1 MTNLRIVYTFIAI
14 LFSAIFFSGCMTKQ
28 DYTLAGGKK
37 VDINASTDFEP
48 YRIKKGDRLSIIVA
62 KHPEIST
69 RSDLVPPSSDI
80 GYLVTSNGT
89 ITVPLIGHVAV
100 EDLSICETTILITKL
115 IQQYVK
121 NPQVAVDLVNPKI
134 FIVGEVNKPG
144 AVRVDKNIISLME
157 AIAYAEDFNAYADRS
172 SIKIIR
178 GNPKN
183 PEVYEIDGTKMASI
197 QHAPIIYPNDIIYVE
212 PSGLKA
218 INLNIAQ
225 ILFSLTGSFY
235 HLDAVTVRKI
245 RL

>member
-1 MTNLRIVYTFIAI
+1 MTNLRIAYIYIAV

-28 DYTLAGGKK
+28 DYTLASGKK
-37 VDINASTDFEP
+37 VDINASIDFEP
-48 YRIKKGDRLSIIVA
+48 YRIKKGDRLAVIVA

-89 ITVPLIGHVAV
+89 VSVPLIGHIPV
-100 EDLSICETTILITKL
+100 EGLSICEATTLITNNLK
-115 IQQYVK
+115 QYVK
-121 NPQVAVDLVNPKI
+121 NPQVAIDLVNPKI

-144 AVRVDKNIISLME
+144 AVRIDKNILSLME

-183 PEVYEIDGTKMASI
+183 PEVYEIDATKMASI
-197 QHAPIIYPNDIIYVE
+197 QNAPIIYPNDIVYVE

-218 INLNIAQ
+218 INTNIAQ
-225 ILFSLTGSFY
+225 ILFSLTGSLY
-235 HLDAVTVRKI
+235 HLDAITIRKI